1 MIQALV
7 EILGK
12 FGQVPTLEV
21 LAYLTN
27 TRIG

>member
-12 FGQVPTLEV
+12 FGQEPTLEV
-21 LAYLTN
+21 LALLAN
-27 TRIG
+27 TRIS